1 MDKEDHKTDIFIK
14 KIVKEA
20 GLEGPSLDFT
30 TKVLAKVNAK
40 NQISTV
46 TTYRPLI
53 SRSYLLALA
62 VVLASIFVSFL
73 MFGSTTT
80 ELEWIEIKVME
91 YLGPLSNTFSS
102 VTIAPTYLY
111 AALGLLFFLYVQ
123 IYFLK
128 RYADRHYRV

>member
-40 NQISTV
+40 SPASTV

-53 SRSYLLALA
+53 SKNYLLAL
-62 VVLASIFVSFL
+62 VVVMACIFVSFL

-80 ELEWIEIKVME
+80 ELDWVEIKVME
-91 YLGPLSNTFSS
+91 YLVPLSNPFSN

-128 RYADRHYRV
+128 RYADKHYRG